1 MASAVWQSTSFMFAS
16 FMFEVVWH
24 HLMVVEILLMMPVL
38 RVLGILMMLEEFPCR
53 LAVRFQGAV
62 HPPDILITMDD
73 RFYGSFLYL

>member
-1 MASAVWQSTSFMFAS
+1 
-16 FMFEVVWH
+16 
-24 HLMVVEILLMMPVL
+24 MPVL